1 MMLRSFSGKIFV
13 VIYLSIAA
21 LVSGQAA
28 DTIRSKNREL
38 NDLKKEISSLETE
51 LQSKSK
57 KEKESL
63 QALENINRQNLL
75 LNKLV
80 NNLLVEEKE
89 KESAVKKIEDEIYKV
104 ENRITELKDK
114 YSKYVVW
121 LYKNRG
127 LSIWRFIFDSES
139 FNQAIKRYRY
149 LKYVSTENEKT
160 LKQLNESKFQLSQLK
175 SNLEDERIQKEK
187 LAKQK
192 MDEQQELHLKE
203 TEKKDLLNVLKKDK
217 KSIALE
223 IEIKRRAE
231 IAIKGVIAKLIEAE
245 RERKARL
252 LERKATNKDNLAY
265 KKNVQLFDYS
275 SFENFAQLKGHLG
288 WPIKEGRI
296 VRQFGENKNERL
308 KTVTLN
314 YGIDI
319 GIRGNDNVLS
329 VAEGIVSAIDWI
341 PGYGSIVIIT
351 HRDDYRTV
359 YGHVANI
366 TVKEGDKVKGGSP
379 IGKVNESLEGN
390 ILHFEI
396 WNERNY
402 QNPELWLARK

>member
-1 MMLRSFSGKIFV
+1 MMQISFSGKIYIIICF
-13 VIYLSIAA
+13 AA
-21 LVSGQAA
+21 VTFAFAQTA
-28 DTIRSKNREL
+28 DTIRSKSREL
-38 NDLKKEISSLETE
+38 NDLKKEISSLETQ

-63 QALENINRQNLL
+63 QSLENINRQNLL

-80 NNLLVEEKE
+80 NNLLIEEKG
-89 KESAVKKIEDEIYKV
+89 KENAIKEIEDEIYKV
-104 ENRITELKDK
+104 ENKSVELKDK

-149 LKYVSTENEKT
+149 LRYISNENEKT

-175 SNLEDERIQKEK
+175 SNLEEERSQKEN

-192 MDEQQELHLKE
+192 IDEQRELQKKE
-203 TEKKDLLNVLKKDK
+203 AEKKDLLNVLKRDK
-217 KSIALE
+217 KSITQE
-223 IEIKRRAE
+223 IELKRRAE
-231 IAIKGVIAKLIEAE
+231 IAIKNVIAKLIEAE
-245 RERKARL
+245 RERKAKL
-252 LERKATNKDNLAY
+252 LERKATNKNNVAY
-265 KKNVQLFDYS
+265 KKNVQVFDYS

-288 WPIKEGRI
+288 WPIKEGKI

-308 KTVTLN
+308 NTVTLN

-351 HRDDYRTV
+351 HRDDFRTV
-359 YGHVANI
+359 YGHVSNI
-366 TVKEGDKVKGGSP
+366 KVKEGDKVNGGSA